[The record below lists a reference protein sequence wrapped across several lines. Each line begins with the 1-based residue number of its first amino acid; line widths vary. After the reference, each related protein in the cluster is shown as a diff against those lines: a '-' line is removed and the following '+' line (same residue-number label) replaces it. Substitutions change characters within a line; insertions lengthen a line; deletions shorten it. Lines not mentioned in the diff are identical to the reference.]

1 MTTRRCLLKG
11 CMQGALVGLSLP
23 RIALA
28 DSTVDHNLIWITCFG
43 GWDPTRTLVPAF
55 DSPLVNLEP
64 IVEPMEFG
72 GLRLVDHPGRP
83 SVREFFQQ
91 YSELAT
97 VLHGVLTPSV
107 AHEACLQLI
116 RTGMPAGQADWPT
129 ILASELFAHYPIPH
143 MVLSGHAFPGD
154 MGHMVARTGSGEQL
168 KALLNG
174 TLSNSSDVFVS
185 STTQRLRTA
194 ESQMRQ
200 RRLSQ
205 LIEQSNQDP
214 MALLM
219 LEQFES
225 NALSADVLRS
235 KESALN
241 WNVEGSFFGDCLT
254 AVDLLREGVTPCI
267 SIEHPALW
275 DSHSSND
282 VYQHWLWEELFA
294 GLLMLCNELKATPT
308 STGNLLNNTTIVV
321 ASDMGRAPR
330 LNSSQGKDHWPYSS
344 LLVLSNQME
353 GQRSIGGYDDG
364 FQGVSLSSGFGLNSD
379 QQLTAAHFGHAI
391 LGLWG
396 VSHPSNPVVYSIFD

>member
-1 MTTRRCLLKG
+1 MTTRRNLLKR
-11 CMQGALVGLSLP
+11 CFQGSVIGLSAP
-23 RIALA
+23 RIALGA
-28 DSTVDHNLIWITCFG
+28 SGTHHNLIWVTCFG
-43 GWDPTRTLVPAF
+43 GWDPTRTLVAAF

-83 SVREFFQQ
+83 SVREFFQS
-91 YSELAT
+91 YSGLAT
-97 VLHGVLTPSV
+97 VVHGVLTPSV

-116 RTGMPAGQADWPT
+116 RTGVPFGQADWPT
-129 ILASELFAHYPIPH
+129 ILASEVFSHFPIPH

-154 MGHMVARTGSGEQL
+154 LGHMVARTGSGEQL

-174 TLSNSSDVFVS
+174 TLSDSSDVFVS
-185 STTQRLRTA
+185 STTQRVRTA

-205 LIEQSNQDP
+205 LIERSNQDP
-214 MALLM
+214 LALLM

-225 NALSADVLRS
+225 NTQSADVLRS
-235 KESALN
+235 KEGALN
-241 WNVEGSFFGDCLT
+241 WNVEGSFVGDCLT
-254 AVDLLREGVTPCI
+254 AVDLLREGVSPCI

-275 DSHSSND
+275 DSHSSNN

-294 GLLMLCNELKATPT
+294 GLLTLCNELKATLT
-308 STGNLLNNTTIVV
+308 SSGNLLDNTTIVV
-321 ASDMGRAPR
+321 ASDMGRAPT

-353 GQRSIGGYDDG
+353 GQRSIGGYDSG
-364 FQGVSLSSGFGLNSD
+364 FQGESLSSGVGLSSD
-379 QQLTAAHFGHAI
+379 DKLTAAHFGHAV
-391 LGLWG
+391 LDLWG
-396 VSHPSNPVVYSIFD
+396 VSHPNNPVVHPIFD